1 MKAITSNQ
9 AKQKS
14 DEIIDKVILDAE
26 PTILCNDQG
35 KQAVLMSLDEFN
47 SWQETLY
54 LLSNPANAEHL
65 LESIKQAE
73 SGKKSVRQSVLNILP
88 RRDVACNVSTGELG
102 G

>member
-9 AKQKS
+9 AKERL
-14 DEIIDKVILDAE
+14 DELIDTVILDVE
-26 PTILCNDQG
+26 PTIVCNDQG

-65 LESIKQAE
+65 MESIKQAK
-73 SGKKSVRQSVLNILP
+73 SGKKSVKNLIEP
-88 RRDVACNVSTGELG
+88 
-102 G
+102 